1 MRRLVPA
8 ALGLLLAAGASSLA
22 AQAPA
27 GRPGAGPPPSG
38 PGEVRGIAI
47 AAESKAPVQRA
58 AVGVHNVKDSLLVT
72 GDFAKP
78 DGSFI
83 IRGLRP
89 GEYYVRV
96 TSMGFKPERK
106 RFTITPQAVAANVD
120 TLLLTQIPLELQA
133 VEVKSDRPAM
143 SIEPD
148 RNTYRA
154 KDVAPA
160 ATNASEVLDA
170 VPSVQVDGDGKVS
183 LRGNENV
190 AIQINGRATPI
201 QGTQLAAYLKS
212 LPSNIIER
220 IEVVPNPSAKHDPE
234 GMAGI
239 INIVLKQNVDLGV
252 SAGLNLGIAETDRYN
267 ASGNVGYQVGKVSLL
282 SSLGFFADDRPVLG
296 FNDRERYD
304 ALAQLASITEQDID
318 GRQGGV
324 GQNFTT
330 TVDYKLTP
338 KNVLTNALSI
348 NHRNFNDD
356 QSILYTELDDTR
368 AVTDRYFR
376 PRVTDSKGLMFDWTT
391 ALKRTIEPRK
401 HELSGEVRF
410 NRARDED
417 GTSLW
422 RQSTSTGAPQIEN
435 ENDDTDALTRN
446 LTGQLDYTRPLG
458 KTLKLETGY
467 KGNSRHLD
475 RDFLVMKDDAGN
487 GNWVRSSLSND
498 FVFDETVHAAYGV
511 LSQSVGKKVQLQAGL
526 RAERASRD
534 FELSTTGVNYP
545 YDYTSLFPSG
555 VVMYNPSEATQLKV
569 SYSRRIRRPGTQELN
584 PFPSFFDAQNVFFGN
599 PRLNPEYTDAYE
611 VGISKNGKFGSL
623 QLSPFYRRTTDIIRV
638 NINTTDT
645 VDTREVT
652 SVSFENLAN
661 SNSWGTDLNGQL
673 RLGPKFNG
681 FASFNVF
688 KMVTDGG
695 SQSAVGSNAVTWS
708 ARLNATSQLT
718 QTWSLQGAYF
728 YRAPMKIE
736 RGRFSA
742 FQGSN
747 FTVRKK
753 VNGDKAIVGFRVQDP
768 FNTNRMRV
776 RAGNDDVMQLTGR
789 SFGVRSAWLTF
800 QYNYG
805 QTPRVREV
813 RQEPSAENRTGF
825 P

>member
-8 ALGLLLAAGASSLA
+8 TLGLLLAAGASSLA

-47 AAESKAPVQRA
+47 AAETKTPVQRA

-89 GEYYVRV
+89 GEYYIRV

-106 RFTITPQAVAANVD
+106 RFTITPQAVAADVG

-133 VEVKSDRPAM
+133 VEVTSDRPAM
-143 SIEPD
+143 TIEPD

-160 ATNASEVLDA
+160 ASNASEVLDA

-201 QGTQLAAYLKS
+201 RGPQLAAYLKS

-220 IEVVPNPSAKHDPE
+220 IEVVPNPSAKQDPE

-239 INIVLKQNVDLGV
+239 INIVLKQNVDLGI

-267 ASGNVGYQVGKVSLL
+267 ASGNFGYQVGKVSML
-282 SSLGFFADDRPVLG
+282 SSLGFFSDDRAVLG
-296 FNDRERYD
+296 FNDRENYN
-304 ALAQLASITEQDID
+304 ALAQIRSVTEQDID
-318 GRQGGV
+318 GRQGGN

-330 TVDYKLTP
+330 TLDYKLTP
-338 KNVLTNALSI
+338 KDVLTNALSI
-348 NHRNFNDD
+348 NHRNFKDD
-356 QSILYTELDDTR
+356 QAIFYTELDNSR
-368 AVTDRYFR
+368 SVTDRYFR
-376 PRVTDSKGLMFDWTT
+376 PRVTDSKGLMFDWTS
-391 ALKRTIEPRK
+391 ALKRTFEPRK
-401 HELSGEVRF
+401 HELSAEARF
-410 NRARDED
+410 NHSRDQD
-417 GTSLW
+417 VTALW
-422 RQSTSTGAPQIEN
+422 RQSASGSPQIEN
-435 ENDDTDALTRN
+435 EDDDTDALTRQI
-446 LTGQLDYTRPLG
+446 TAQLDYTRTLG
-458 KTLKLETGY
+458 KSLKLETGY

-475 RDFLVMKDDAGN
+475 RDFLVMKDSAGT
-487 GNWVRSSLSND
+487 GNWVRSNQSND

-511 LSQSVGKKVQLQAGL
+511 LSQNVGKKVQLQGGL

-534 FELSTTGVNYP
+534 FELRTTDERYP

-599 PRLNPEYTDAYE
+599 PKLNPEYTDAYE
-611 VGISKNGKFGSL
+611 LGISRSGKFGTL
-623 QLSPFYRRTTDIIRV
+623 QLAPFYRRTTDIIRV
-638 NINTTDT
+638 NINTADT
-645 VDTREVT
+645 VDGREVT
-652 SVSFENLAN
+652 SVSFENLAS
-661 SNSWGTDLNGQL
+661 SNSWGTDINGQL

-708 ARLNATSQLT
+708 ARFNATSQLT
-718 QTWSLQGAYF
+718 TTWSLQGAYF

-736 RGRFSA
+736 RGKFAA
-742 FQGSN
+742 FQGTN
-747 FTVRKK
+747 FTIRKK

-768 FNTNRMRV
+768 FNTNRMRITT
-776 RAGNDDVMQLTGR
+776 GNNTVMQFTGR